1 MLRRFRGVLVM
12 AALWAF
18 TWGVVGVLI
27 GLFKWYR
34 GDLIDVLPTPMSVA
48 ISVILSIGKWFGVV
62 GAINGLL
69 FALVLAIA
77 ERKQSVATLSLT
89 RFALWG
95 GVATLV
101 VPLFTTLIFLYVF
114 GPSDFGISITP
125 LAEFMALGM
134 VSATA
139 ILLIARRGKAGIV
152 DPAA

>member
-1 MLRRFRGVLVM
+1 MLRRIRGVLVM
-12 AALWAF
+12 AALWAL

-34 GDLIDVLPTPMSVA
+34 GDLID
-48 ISVILSIGKWFGVV
+48 SIGRWFGVV

-77 ERKQSVATLSLT
+77 ERKQSVATLSLA

-101 VPLFTTLIFLYVF
+101 VPLFTTLIVLYVF
-114 GPSDFGISITP
+114 GPSDFGIPITP

-139 ILLIARRGKAGIV
+139 ILLIARHGKAGIV

>member
-1 MLRRFRGVLVM
+1 MLRRIRGVLVM
-12 AALWAF
+12 AALWAL

-34 GDLIDVLPTPMSVA
+34 GDLIENVA
-48 ISVILSIGKWFGVV
+48 LSVILSIGRWFGVV

-77 ERKQSVATLSLT
+77 ERKQSVATLSLA

-101 VPLFTTLIFLYVF
+101 VPLFTTLIVLYVF
-114 GPSDFGISITP
+114 GPSDFGIPITP

-139 ILLIARRGKAGIV
+139 ILLIARHGKAGIV